1 MHPGIPH
8 GLLRL
13 SGFRELR
20 PQPGPPL
27 LVITYPYPP
36 TLPCLCVLQRSHTKV
51 RISRQG
57 VMLHRCL
64 SPILFFS
71 SLFIM
76 MCALSSSRDSTSPI
90 LAQELTGPRN
100 GSLIGFAVFDGG
112 PTPMASC
119 TEPPWPVI
127 SGTNWKGD
135 RRPLRGQREKR
146 EGPRVKKNSAHSL
159 RYHPQPQKTKIPCPQ
174 KSPSKRVSFTAAQ
187 CSPSLFIF

>member
-36 TLPCLCVLQRSHTKV
+36 TLPCVLQRSHTKV

-71 SLFIM
+71 FLVYHDVRPLDF
-76 MCALSSSRDSTSPI
+76 SRLHFSHPCPGADW
-90 LAQELTGPRN
+90 AQEWKFDRIRSLRWGPHSHGKLHGATVARDFGN
-100 GSLIGFAVFDGG
+100 KLEGG
-112 PTPMASC
+112 PAPSSW
-119 TEPPWPVI
+119 TE
-127 SGTNWKGD
+127 
-135 RRPLRGQREKR
+135 RERR